1 VSLLDFAKIDVLFLH
16 APSVYDFRKGTV
28 LFGPISDVVPSSSV
42 FEMYPIGI
50 TSIADRL
57 EHAGYHVQVINVAY
71 RMLSDPNYDPEAVI
85 RRQNPR
91 LWAIDLHWL
100 PHAQGALALADL
112 IKKHHPD
119 AHVLLGGLSA
129 SYFQD
134 ELIRRHSVDFIV
146 RGDSTEVPV
155 LALVETLRRGG
166 PLADV
171 PNLTWKD
178 DLGHAH
184 TNPLSYVPESIDD
197 QDLPGYRYTMRSVF
211 KYWNLNNIMP
221 YVRWLEHPM
230 AALLTARGCTQNCAI
245 CGGSREAY
253 ARICGRNRPVFRSP
267 ERLAKDVH
275 FIRRFSR
282 APIFVI
288 HDIRMGGMPYA
299 RRVLELL
306 KAERIDNE
314 MVFELFGPADEAFFE
329 ALHAAVPR
337 YSLEMTLESHDPELR
352 KKNGK
357 FAVSNERIEATI
369 RAALDHGC
377 QRLDVFFMVGLPFQT
392 PESALGSVEYSRLLY
407 KTFSGDPRIQIYIA
421 PLAPFLD
428 PGSRAFEAPEAFG
441 YRLRAHTLEEHRQR
455 LDSPLWS
462 GIMNY
467 ESESM
472 PPDVLADTTYEAVDR
487 LSQLKTSL
495 GLQPAEV
502 SQRTSWLINEA
513 RQLTQ
518 RIEAAQRLPEPERQQ
533 AMDQLRA
540 EARRSNGHRLYDQES
555 FVTWSGRRWLF
566 RPLGLARLMVEL
578 FFEELSHAAIRL
590 RRKTYLWG
598 DRSDGLS
605 SPTGLPMASSE
616 AREAVSAD

>member
-1 VSLLDFAKIDVLFLH
+1 
-16 APSVYDFRKGTV
+16 
-28 LFGPISDVVPSSSV
+28 
-42 FEMYPIGI
+42 
-50 TSIADRL
+50 
-57 EHAGYHVQVINVAY
+57 
-71 RMLSDPNYDPEAVI
+71 
-85 RRQNPR
+85 
-91 LWAIDLHWL
+91 
-100 PHAQGALALADL
+100 
-112 IKKHHPD
+112 
-119 AHVLLGGLSA
+119 
-129 SYFQD
+129 
-134 ELIRRHSVDFIV
+134 
-146 RGDSTEVPV
+146 
-155 LALVETLRRGG
+155 
-166 PLADV
+166 
-171 PNLTWKD
+171 
-178 DLGHAH
+178 
-184 TNPLSYVPESIDD
+184 
-197 QDLPGYRYTMRSVF
+197 
-211 KYWNLNNIMP
+211 
-221 YVRWLEHPM
+221 
-230 AALLTARGCTQNCAI
+230 
-245 CGGSREAY
+245 
-253 ARICGRNRPVFRSP
+253 
-267 ERLAKDVH
+267 
-275 FIRRFSR
+275 
-282 APIFVI
+282 
-288 HDIRMGGMPYA
+288 
-299 RRVLELL
+299 
-306 KAERIDNE
+306 
-314 MVFELFGPADEAFFE
+314 
-329 ALHAAVPR
+329 
-337 YSLEMTLESHDPELR
+337 
-352 KKNGK
+352 
-357 FAVSNERIEATI
+357 
-369 RAALDHGC
+369 
-377 QRLDVFFMVGLPFQT
+377 VFFMVGLPFQT